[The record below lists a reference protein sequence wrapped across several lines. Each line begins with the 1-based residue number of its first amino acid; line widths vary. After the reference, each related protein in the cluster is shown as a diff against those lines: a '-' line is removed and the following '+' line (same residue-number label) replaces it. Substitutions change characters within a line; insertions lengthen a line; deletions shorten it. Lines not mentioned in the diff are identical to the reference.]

1 MEFDLG
7 GQRNAAEVLVTGCE
21 EGKDGELESPLK
33 RWRDKDVQ

>member
-7 GQRNAAEVLVTGCE
+7 GQRNAAHVLVSGCE
-21 EGKDGELESPLK
+21 EHKDGELESPLK